1 MYSKAGMHD
10 AELCC
15 GNHYISTA
23 LCNMVLHDLGV
34 RVCVCVCVKE
44 TDQREIREDKRDGC
58 RGKHHCLCV
67 FMINVTKEGWEFFL
81 EPSNQSINLVAQ

>member
-1 MYSKAGMHD
+1 MHD

-23 LCNMVLHDLGV
+23 LCNMVLHDLD
-34 RVCVCVCVKE
+34 VCVCVCVKE
-44 TDQREIREDKRDGC
+44 ADQRERIEIREDKRDGY

-67 FMINVTKEGWEFFL
+67 SMINVTKAGWEFFL
-81 EPSNQSINLVAQ
+81 EPSN